1 MGPTGTPHVL
11 ALLDR
16 AAANDVALARGA
28 VTARSDLRLLEL
40 VVAHATWAS
49 TTERPR
55 SAGVDAL
62 AAADR
67 ATQELVGPGGRLR
80 RSVPGV
86 GDDVLGWEL
95 ATCDDERGL
104 VGATLSLAVRPWV
117 QVLVAFAA
125 PSRHVDPA
133 GPVRS
138 HAQAGIGARGR
149 DVDLRRV
156 TAVAVDGRVVS
167 CTLRL
172 DAHTT
177 SGRPPVVLGATVSD
191 RWEDHGPDPSL
202 AWGLANALVRA
213 RPTAPSGAR

>member
-16 AAANDVALARGA
+16 AAASDVAIARGA

-40 VVAHATWAS
+40 VAAHATWAS
-49 TTERPR
+49 TAERPR

-80 RSVPGV
+80 RSAPGA

-95 ATCDDERGL
+95 ATCDDAREL
-104 VGATLSLAVRPWV
+104 VGATLSLDVRPWV

-125 PSRHVDPA
+125 PSRPA
-133 GPVRS
+133 GPAHRN
-138 HAQAGIGARGR
+138 APAGIGARGR
-149 DVDLRRV
+149 DGDLRRV

-167 CTLRL
+167 LTLRL
-172 DAHTT
+172 DERATP
-177 SGRPPVVLGATVSD
+177 GRPSVVLGATVSD

-213 RPTAPSGAR
+213 RPTSASRGR